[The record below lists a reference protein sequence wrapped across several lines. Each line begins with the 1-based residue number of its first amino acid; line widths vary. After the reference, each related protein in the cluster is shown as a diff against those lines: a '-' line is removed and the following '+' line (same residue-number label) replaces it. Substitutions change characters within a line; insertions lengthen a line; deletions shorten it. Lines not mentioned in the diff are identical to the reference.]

1 MNMNSNPSAE
11 NKVADDE
18 VFTLTAE
25 GEVQLKDAETSL
37 SRLELELL
45 VLVNGTSSVA
55 QICARA
61 AGTPAVAVIAALS
74 ALLFKKMIFK
84 AGASASAP
92 APELGDIGIGD
103 FFKTGVY
110 HVSSA
115 GPTPENEREAKEGAS
130 DLLKQGYYVRI
141 ARRAPVERKPAAGAR
156 LSVMVIEDE
165 PQLAKLLCTFF
176 SIEGFETR
184 TGANRAEI
192 VEALRKPP
200 VPDLVLLD
208 AKLPDADGFE
218 ILGKLRQHPAFKSTA
233 IVMLTGNT
241 TREAVLRGLAGG
253 ADGYITKPF
262 EVEVLMKAVRAVLGV
277 PQD

>member
-1 MNMNSNPSAE
+1 MSSIPSAD
-11 NKVADDE
+11 NKVADDD
-18 VFTLTAE
+18 VFALTAE
-25 GEVQLKDAETSL
+25 GETQLKDAETSL

-61 AGTPAVAVIAALS
+61 TGTPAVAAIAALR
-74 ALLFKKMIFK
+74 ALLTKKMISMG
-84 AGASASAP
+84 GAPASAP
-92 APELGDIGIGD
+92 EIGDISVGD
-103 FFKTGVY
+103 FLKTGAYYVRA
-110 HVSSA
+110 A
-115 GPTPENEREAKEGAS
+115 GPTPENELEANEGTS
-130 DLLKQGYYVRI
+130 YLHKQGYYVRI
-141 ARRAPVERKPAAGAR
+141 ARRAPVERKPAAGGR
-156 LSVMVIEDE
+156 LSVLIIEDE
-165 PQLAKLLCTFF
+165 PQLAKLLRTFF

-208 AKLPDADGFE
+208 IMLPDTDGFE
-218 ILGKLRQHPAFKSTA
+218 ILGKLRHHPAFKNTA
-233 IVMLTGNT
+233 IVMLTAT
-241 TREAVLRGLAGG
+241 ATREAVLKGLAGG